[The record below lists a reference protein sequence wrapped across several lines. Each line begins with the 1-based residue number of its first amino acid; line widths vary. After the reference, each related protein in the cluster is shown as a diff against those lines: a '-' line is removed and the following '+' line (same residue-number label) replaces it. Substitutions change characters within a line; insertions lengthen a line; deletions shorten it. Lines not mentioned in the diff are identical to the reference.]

1 MSTIFLHCKS
11 KYSFTLL
18 FDMSSPQ
25 SQTISPPN
33 IPKKNGGFFSFD
45 FISINAC
52 TFDGI
57 EDDKDAIRILKY
69 HMMDIFFLN
78 TMKEEMMEKVNLE
91 KRASLLSLEMIFSL
105 AEQIQKEA
113 IDLDGLIKEHDV
125 LLRAC
130 LKLKSK
136 TVHAIAF
143 KKK

>member
-25 SQTISPPN
+25 SQTISPPK
-33 IPKKNGGFFSFD
+33 ITKKTGGLFSFD

-69 HMMDIFFLN
+69 HTMDNFFLK

-91 KRASLLSLEMIFSL
+91 KRASLLSLENIFFP
-105 AEQIQKEA
+105 
-113 IDLDGLIKEHDV
+113 
-125 LLRAC
+125 C
-130 LKLKSK
+130 
-136 TVHAIAF
+136 
-143 KKK
+143 

>member
-25 SQTISPPN
+25 SQTISPPK
-33 IPKKNGGFFSFD
+33 IPKKTGGLFSFD

-69 HMMDIFFLN
+69 HTMENFLFLN
-78 TMKEEMMEKVNLE
+78 NEGRN
-91 KRASLLSLEMIFSL
+91 
-105 AEQIQKEA
+105 
-113 IDLDGLIKEHDV
+113 DGKG
-125 LLRAC
+125 
-130 LKLKSK
+130 
-136 TVHAIAF
+136 
-143 KKK
+143 